1 YWREK
6 TFQTLAL
13 SALGAVLF
21 IGAVEAVATLAD
33 APVVA
38 ALNPYRTLGLILNP
52 MSLNSSALVQA
63 VVTSL
68 LALAAKA
75 TLLVAICVL
84 RVRKWNPSRSVY
96 LQTDEQEAG
105 SASRSRTRTV
115 WDSPLI
121 WREIRTLAY
130 GRKVIVIKLAYLLI
144 AAAAVALVAGST
156 STGAA
161 VLGMISVRGFAFVA
175 LALLALML

>member
-1 YWREK
+1 
-6 TFQTLAL
+6 
-13 SALGAVLF
+13 
-21 IGAVEAVATLAD
+21 
-33 APVVA
+33 
-38 ALNPYRTLGLILNP
+38 
-52 MSLNSSALVQA
+52 
-63 VVTSL
+63 
-68 LALAAKA
+68 
-75 TLLVAICVL
+75 
-84 RVRKWNPSRSVY
+84 
-96 LQTDEQEAG
+96 

-175 LALLALML
+175 LALLALMLVNAQAVTSVTSERDGQTLELLLVTDVTAREFVFSKLGGIFYNTKEVLLVPLLLLAWYALQGTVTLEQLIYLVIGYLAVAIFS